1 MVSLKQLK
9 SDFMEG
15 RTDKTDYIDK
25 IHEIHKYLFEY
36 ADFIKN
42 TDVSKIEIVKD
53 TVVMTLATTGAKIIC
68 NKNDK
73 RTSAVEVL
81 NFDCVEKPE
90 LNMMRKLIKEHS
102 TILDIG
108 ANIGWYTVNL
118 PKLIPNVQ
126 IYSFE
131 PVPETFDYLRQNIEI
146 NNLENIK
153 IFNFGFYDKE
163 EIIPINYYPEYT
175 GGTSIAKLLETDKVH
190 SISCKFR
197 KLDNFINEN
206 DLKVDFIKC
215 DTEGAEIFVFQG
227 GLETLRNQRPIIF
240 TEMLRK
246 WAAKF
251 NYHPNDMIKLFN
263 NIGYKCFYIDG
274 DYLSEIKLMTDEI
287 LETNFFFLP
296 EERKSFYKNLL
307 LVNQ

>member
-1 MVSLKQLK
+1 MISLKQLK
-9 SDFMEG
+9 SDFKEG
-15 RTDKTDYIDK
+15 KTSKADYIDK

-53 TVVMTLATTGAKIIC
+53 AVVMTLATTGSKIIC

-90 LNMMRKLIKEHS
+90 LNMIKNLVKENS
-102 TILDIG
+102 VILDIG
-108 ANIGWYTVNL
+108 ANIGWYSMNL

-163 EIIPINYYPEYT
+163 EIIPVNYYPEYT
-175 GGTSIAKLLETDKVH
+175 CATSIAKLSKTNKVH
-190 SISCKFR
+190 SIPCNFR

-206 DLKVDFIKC
+206 NLKIDFIKC
-215 DTEGAEIFVFQG
+215 DTEGSEIFVFQG
-227 GLETLRNQRPIIF
+227 GLETLKNQKPIIF

-251 NYHPNDMIKLFN
+251 SYHPNDMIKLFN
-263 NIGYKCFYIDG
+263 DIGYKCFRIND
-274 DYLSEIKLMTDEI
+274 DYLLEII
-287 LETNFFFLP
+287 LITEETPETNFFFLP
-296 EERKSFYKNLL
+296 EERKSLFKNLL
-307 LVNQ
+307 LVN